1 VRTRLTLVSTGLVVL
16 LALALALAPVDL
28 SRALE
33 YVMIHPFEMAL
44 ALLAYTGAFA
54 LRAAS
59 WRPLITARVP
69 LAKLFALLMGAL
81 FLNHAAPAKA
91 GDIARVYALS
101 RQWVPAAE
109 AVVSVIL
116 SRIVDLAGLLAV
128 LVAAW
133 ALAGS
138 GAPEISLPLLA
149 VAGSAATL
157 FILARLKLPAHF
169 GTRFG
174 AVGQYAALA
183 REALRKT
190 TRADLLR
197 SFAFAT
203 PAWVL
208 ESGILLVVG
217 RGLGL
222 GLTPA
227 QVVAAT
233 CFAVL
238 VAAVPLAPGSLGTY
252 ETGMVAVL
260 LIFGV
265 SAELAFAAAVTTHAV
280 KFLYALAAAP
290 FALGEGLAAV
300 RKERQPDEA
309 GVEV

>member
-190 TRADLLR
+190 TRGELLR

-208 ESGILLVVG
+208 EAGSLLVVG

>member
-16 LALALALAPVDL
+16 LALALILAPVDL
-28 SRALE
+28 RRASS
-33 YVMIHPFEMAL
+33 YMMVHPFEMAF
-44 ALLAYTGAFA
+44 ALLAYTGAFV

-59 WRPLITARVP
+59 WRPLITARIP

-101 RQWVPAAE
+101 RQWVPVAE
-109 AVVSVIL
+109 AVVSVML

-133 ALAGS
+133 ALTGS
-138 GAPEISLPLLA
+138 GAPAFSGPLLA
-149 VAGSAATL
+149 VAGAAATL

-174 AVGQYAALA
+174 VVGRYAARA
-183 REALRKT
+183 RAALRKT

-197 SFAFAT
+197 SFAFAA

-208 ESGILLVVG
+208 EAGILLIVG

-227 QVVAAT
+227 QVVVAT

-238 VAAVPLAPGSLGTY
+238 VAAMPLAPGALGTY

-265 SAELAFAAAVTTHAV
+265 PAELAFAAAVTTHAV
-280 KFLYALAAAP
+280 KFLYAFAAAP